1 MDYVMIIMIVTLATG
16 FLSGLVLGKL
26 LELELMDQ
34 LLLGLLSLFLVS
46 SVIDVIVTF
55 TGYKL

>member
-1 MDYVMIIMIVTLATG
+1 MYYVMIIMIVTLVTG